1 MDKRTSGDSSR
12 SFEKEIHFGSLFQ
25 QFSISFY
32 FVEQHFVQQKCTDNA
47 EEIAEITKRR
57 IK

>member
-32 FVEQHFVQQKCTDNA
+32 FVEQHFVQQKRTDNA
-47 EEIAEITKRR
+47 EEIGK
-57 IK
+57 